1 MSAWSSVYRV
11 VIETEPVDFIP
22 TTVKTPDMDVRW
34 NRWSK
39 SRRVLFGP
47 RAAVTLTLLV
57 ATLSV
62 ATGVVNIA
70 GATLGVFAP
79 LVPKMV
85 GQTAGFTGTF
95 TGFLLILSALALR
108 SGYRVG
114 WLITVGLLAVTVV
127 QGYLQ
132 TRAAGFYPLLVV
144 VLSVVT
150 IAVLLSNHDH
160 FQRPLDL
167 TTTQWSA
174 LIALVGALVY
184 GTVGTYTLRDQFSSG
199 AVTNLA
205 DAFYFTIVTGS
216 TVGYGDISPQTTTAR
231 LFDVSLLVVNVASF
245 ALAVGVLLTPA
256 IEARISK
263 VLGRMTA
270 SQLELLDDH
279 VLVLG
284 YGDLTEPILEELA
297 HESEVLVIT
306 PDPERARL
314 LTEEGID
321 VLTDDPSGED
331 ALERAKI
338 DRARAVVAATNDD
351 AQDALAVLTARQLNP
366 SVRIVAAAT
375 HRENSE
381 KLRRAGADI
390 VISPTVIGGHLLAT
404 SALDGS
410 KAEAI
415 ERRIV
420 ADEEPTGRERSAETD
435 R

>member
-1 MSAWSSVYRV
+1 
-11 VIETEPVDFIP
+11 
-22 TTVKTPDMDVRW
+22 MDVRW
-34 NRWSK
+34 GSLGT
-39 SRRVLFGP
+39 RRAFLGP

-57 ATLSV
+57 AALSV
-62 ATGVVNIA
+62 VTGVVNIA
-70 GATLGVFAP
+70 GATVGALAP
-79 LVPKMV
+79 LVPMVV

-95 TGFLLILSALALR
+95 TGFLLILSSLTLR
-108 SGYRVG
+108 RGYRVG
-114 WLITVGLLAVTVV
+114 WAITLVLLAVTVV

-144 VLSVVT
+144 ALSVVT
-150 IAVLLSNHDH
+150 IAVLLLNRNH
-160 FQRPLDL
+160 FRRPLDL

-174 LIALVGALVY
+174 LVALVGALVY
-184 GTVGTYTLRDQFSSG
+184 GTVGTYALRDQFSNA
-199 AVTNLA
+199 AVNNLA

-231 LFDVSLLVVNVASF
+231 LFDVSLLVVNVTSF

-263 VLGRMTA
+263 VLGRMTE

-297 HESEVLVIT
+297 AKSEVLLIT

-314 LTEEGID
+314 LAEEGFD

-331 ALERAKI
+331 ALTRAKI
-338 DRARAVVAATNDD
+338 DRARAVVAATNED

-366 SVRIVAAAT
+366 TVRIVAAAT

-381 KLRRAGADI
+381 KLRRAGADT
-390 VISPTVIGGHLLAT
+390 VISPTTIGGHLLAT

-410 KAEAI
+410 SAEEI
-415 ERRIV
+415 EERIV
-420 ADEEPTGRERSAETD
+420 ADEDPVA
-435 R
+435 